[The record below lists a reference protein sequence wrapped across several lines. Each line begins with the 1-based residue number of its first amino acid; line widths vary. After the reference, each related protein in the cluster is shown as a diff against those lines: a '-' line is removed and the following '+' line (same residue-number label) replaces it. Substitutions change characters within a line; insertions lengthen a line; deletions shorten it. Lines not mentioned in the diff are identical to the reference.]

1 MLLFLTLS
9 GYPFL
14 SQHTNETVVHHK
26 YKENVMELTDIMS
39 ADEWKQLANEIYHK
53 FGFNGTVYKT
63 DNMILAKSDE
73 WSNQLCPT
81 IKSGEAKIICAS
93 AQARLSQT
101 VQEKKESA
109 TGECD
114 AGLIKFLIPIF
125 VESKFLGMVGGCGC
139 VNEHSD
145 VDAFYV
151 GKMLRKED
159 VSDLSGTVRKI
170 TQNDLLKAA
179 EYVQNRINQALK
191 AKFGQ

>member
-1 MLLFLTLS
+1 
-9 GYPFL
+9 
-14 SQHTNETVVHHK
+14 
-26 YKENVMELTDIMS
+26 MELTDIMS
-39 ADEWKQLANEIYHK
+39 GDEWKQLANEIYHK

-93 AQARLSQT
+93 AQAKLSQT

-125 VESKFLGMVGGCGC
+125 VGNKFLGMVGGCGC
-139 VNEHSD
+139 VDEHSE

-151 GKMLRKED
+151 SKMLEKED
-159 VSDLSGTVRKI
+159 VSDLTGTVRKI
-170 TQNDLLKAA
+170 ARDKMFEAV
-179 EYVQNRINQALK
+179 EYVQSRINQALK
-191 AKFGQ
+191 SRFIQ